1 MSTILKAL
9 RRIEEEKADG
19 LERPLREDVV
29 LAPTGRRRVNPS
41 ALIAVAAVAFAATVA
56 LLTWVH
62 DREVARARAAATAAA
77 ASSVTRAISVAAA
90 PPAEKPAP
98 RTVPVEAAPPAEKP
112 APPAAP
118 AGAEAVPTP
127 PPPAAPATPSA
138 ATASPEVVLLHPDAR
153 GQSPITVVSES
164 PPAAAPPIAVRPA
177 PKRAAPPAPAASSL
191 RVLRTSWHPRPEK
204 RVAWVQ
210 APGAAAPQAVHE
222 GDRVEGWLVR
232 EIEPAAVVLSD
243 GAGEIRRSVGSP

>member
-56 LLTWVH
+56 LLTLVH
-62 DREVARARAAATAAA
+62 DREAARARAAATAAT
-77 ASSVTRAISVAAA
+77 ASSATRAVSVAAA
-90 PPAEKPAP
+90 PPAERPAP
-98 RTVPVEAAPPAEKP
+98 RTVPVEAAPLAEKP

-127 PPPAAPATPSA
+127 SPPAAPAPPSA

-177 PKRAAPPAPAASSL
+177 PTASSL

-204 RVAWVQ
+204 RIAWVQ
-210 APGAAAPQAVHE
+210 APGAAASQAVHE

-243 GAGEIRRSVGSP
+243 GAGEIRRSLGSP